1 MSLINKWLYPGIRI
15 KRWVV
20 LFFFSIVVLAF
31 GFAGIFG
38 GIFRDVKIKTGINV
52 DNFFYRLQKLKAMD
66 YILIALGTGGV
77 ILAVRRAY
85 YSVLTIY
92 APNQEKEFL
101 NMAYQRAKLQ
111 RGPKITAIG
120 GGTGM
125 PNVLRGMK
133 KYTANLSAVVTVA
146 DDGGSSGRLRKDY
159 GIIPPGDIR
168 NCIVA
173 LADEET
179 LIGKLFQY
187 RFGKKGELAG
197 HSFGNLFITAMSHV
211 VGDMPSAIN
220 ESSKVLAIHGQVH
233 PVTLAN
239 ITLKAKLKD
248 GRRVTGESKIPRA
261 KGGGIDRVYI
271 SPSNCSPYPAALES
285 IKKADVVVVGPGSL
299 YTSIIP
305 NLLVPGVSE
314 AMRNRKSLKIYICNI
329 MTQPGETDGFKVS
342 DHLKALFDHAGKG
355 VIDYVIANNKVPSPD
370 VAKRYAREKA
380 FPVEID
386 RHEIQRLGVK
396 LIECPLFDDGKF
408 IRHSPEILAAMIMKQ
423 ILV

>member
-15 KRWVV
+15 KRWLFLLVFSVV
-20 LFFFSIVVLAF
+20 VIVV
-31 GFAGIFG
+31 GFSGFFG
-38 GIFRDVKIKTGINV
+38 GIFRNLKITTGVNV
-52 DNFFYRLQKLKAMD
+52 DSFFYRLQKFKTMD
-66 YILIALGTGGV
+66 YIMIFLGVSGMV
-77 ILAVRRAY
+77 LAIRRMN
-85 YSVLTIY
+85 YSMLTIY
-92 APNQEKEFL
+92 APNKEKEFL
-101 NMAYQRAKLQ
+101 NLAYERAKLQ
-111 RGPKITAIG
+111 RGPKIAAIG

-133 KYTANLSAVVTVA
+133 KYTANLSAIVTVA

-248 GRRVTGESKIPRA
+248 GRRITGESNIPKA
-261 KGGGIDRVYI
+261 KGAIERVYI
-271 SPSNCSPYPAALES
+271 SPANCVPYPAAIDA
-285 IKKADVVVVGPGSL
+285 IKNADVVVIGPGSL

-305 NLLVPGVSE
+305 NLIVDGVGK
-314 AMRNRKSLKIYICNI
+314 AMRNKRSLKIYICNI
-329 MTQPGETDGFKVS
+329 MTQQGETDGYKVS
-342 DHLKALFDHAGKG
+342 DHIKAMFAHAGEG
-355 VIDYVIANNKVPSPD
+355 ILDYVIANNKAPSRD

-380 FPVEID
+380 YPVEID

-396 LIECPLFDDGKF
+396 LIEGALFDDGKF
-408 IRHSPEILAAMIMKQ
+408 IRHSPEILAGLIMKQ

>member
-15 KRWVV
+15 KRW
-20 LFFFSIVVLAF
+20 LFLFILSIVVLTV

-38 GIFRDVKIKTGINV
+38 GIFRDVKIKTTINV

-66 YILIALGTGGV
+66 YLFIILGTGGV
-77 ILAVRRAY
+77 ILAIRRTY
-85 YSVLTIY
+85 YSMLTVY
-92 APNQEKEFL
+92 APDNGKDFL
-101 NMAYQRAKLQ
+101 NLAYRRAKLK
-111 RGPKITAIG
+111 RGPKIAAIG

-133 KYTANLSAVVTVA
+133 RYTANLSAVVTVA

-159 GIIPPGDIR
+159 SILPPGDIR

-179 LIGKLFQY
+179 LLGKLFQY

-248 GRRVTGESKIPRA
+248 GRRISGESNIPKA
-261 KGGGIDRVYI
+261 KGRIERVYI
-271 SPSNCSPYPAALES
+271 SPANCSPYPAAIES
-285 IKKADVVVVGPGSL
+285 IKNADVVVIGPGSL

-305 NLLVPGVSE
+305 NLIVDGVSK
-314 AMRNRKSLKIYICNI
+314 AMRNRKSLKIYICNV
-329 MTQPGETDGFKVS
+329 MTQPGETDGYKVS
-342 DHLKALFDHAGKG
+342 DHIRAIFDHAGTEI
-355 VIDYVIANNKVPSPD
+355 IDYVIANNKIPARE
-370 VAKRYAREKA
+370 VAKRYAREQA
-380 FPVEID
+380 YPVEID

-396 LIECPLFDDGKF
+396 LIEGALFDDGKF
-408 IRHSPEILAAMIMKQ
+408 IRHSPEILASMIMKR
-423 ILV
+423 IIV